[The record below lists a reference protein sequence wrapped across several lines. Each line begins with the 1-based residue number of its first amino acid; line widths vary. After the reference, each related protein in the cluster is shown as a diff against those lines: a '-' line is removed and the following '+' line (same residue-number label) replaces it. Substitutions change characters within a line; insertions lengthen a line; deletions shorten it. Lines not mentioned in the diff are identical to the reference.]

1 MNRIKRIMLI
11 AILCV
16 LCICCCGVCSANTVQ
31 KRIRET
37 YREYIK
43 ENLPSGYDSPSAK
56 YKFIDIDK
64 DGIEEL
70 IFGYS
75 ISGRGHYTLL
85 TYNDGKV
92 HILFQEYLS
101 CIYVNDKTGKLCLSH
116 SDGSTYGIYKEYRLK
131 KGKCK
136 IIVKYY
142 ISSEISDKGE
152 AYVKNSKII
161 SREEYIKYTSKYLK
175 WKKI

>member
-1 MNRIKRIMLI
+1 
-11 AILCV
+11 V
-16 LCICCCGVCSANTVQ
+16 CCANTVQ
-31 KRIRET
+31 KRIRGT

-43 ENLPSGYDSPSAK
+43 ENLPSEYDSPSAK

-70 IFGYS
+70 IFRYS

-85 TYNDGKV
+85 TYKEGEIYV
-92 HILFQEYLS
+92 LFQEYLS
-101 CIYVNDKTGKLCLSH
+101 CIYVNDKVGKLCLSH
-116 SDGSTYGIYKEYRLK
+116 SDGATYGIYKEYRLK

-136 IIVKYY
+136 NIAKYY

-161 SREEYIKYTSKYLK
+161 SEEEYTKAISKYLK